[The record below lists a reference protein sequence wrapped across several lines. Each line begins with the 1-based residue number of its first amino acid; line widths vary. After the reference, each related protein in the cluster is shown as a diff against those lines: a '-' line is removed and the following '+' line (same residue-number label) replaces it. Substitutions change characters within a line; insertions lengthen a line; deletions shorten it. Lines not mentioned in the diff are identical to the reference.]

1 MANAFGV
8 TDLDQQKD
16 QVMNVDNNNVNEE
29 EEEEE
34 EYEGK

>member
-34 EYEGK
+34 YEGK